1 MSSDPR
7 AWRTPHVL
15 WTATL
20 RDRRAQ
26 LDMLRLAIGFDL
38 RLFVDEELVRTELF
52 PDGHALIEAATTWR
66 TMMEGKGWL
75 VTVPGAPP
83 GR

>member
-1 MSSDPR
+1 MTDDPR
-7 AWRTPHVL
+7 TWRTPHVL

-20 RDRRAQ
+20 RDRQAR
-26 LDMLRLAIGFDL
+26 LDILRLALGLDL
-38 RLFVDEELVRTELF
+38 RLYVDGEMVRTELF
-52 PDGHALIEAATTWR
+52 RDGHALLEAAQGWR
-66 TMMEGKGWL
+66 AMMEGKGWL

>member
-1 MSSDPR
+1 MGSDPR
-7 AWRTPHVL
+7 TWRTPHVL

-20 RDRRAQ
+20 GDQQAR

-38 RLFVDEELVRTELF
+38 RLSVDGEMVRTELF
-52 PDGHALIEAATTWR
+52 TDGHALLVAATTWR

>member
-1 MSSDPR
+1 MGSDPR

-15 WTATL
+15 WKATL
-20 RDRRAQ
+20 GDQQAR

-38 RLFVDEELVRTELF
+38 RLSVDGEMVRTELF
-52 PDGHALIEAATTWR
+52 PDGHTLIETATTWR
-66 TMMEGKGWL
+66 VMMEGKGWL